1 MVILNMNV
9 MGQKVIANKTVD
21 VNEEG
26 YMTDPAQWDKEIA
39 EAIAQ
44 ELGIELTDKHY
55 EVIKY
60 LQDRYSEGEVL
71 TIRKV
76 GKSGI
81 VDIKGLYKLFPGGPL
96 KYSSKIAGIP
106 KPASCV

>member
-1 MVILNMNV
+1 MATKTYA
-9 MGQKVIANKTVD
+9 GQSVE
-21 VNEEG
+21 VNDEG
-26 YMTDPAQWDKEIA
+26 YLVDASQWSKEIA
-39 EAIAQ
+39 AEIAK
-44 ELGIELTDKHY
+44 EEGIDLTDQHY
-55 EVIKY
+55 QVLEF
-60 LQDRYSEGEVL
+60 LREASEKGETL

-96 KYSSKIAGIP
+96 KHSSRIAGIP

>member
-1 MVILNMNV
+1 
-9 MGQKVIANKTVD
+9 MGQKVIANKTID

-44 ELGIELTDKHY
+44 ELGIELTEKHF
-55 EVIKY
+55 EVIEY
-60 LQDRYSEGEVL
+60 LQKKFKEGETL